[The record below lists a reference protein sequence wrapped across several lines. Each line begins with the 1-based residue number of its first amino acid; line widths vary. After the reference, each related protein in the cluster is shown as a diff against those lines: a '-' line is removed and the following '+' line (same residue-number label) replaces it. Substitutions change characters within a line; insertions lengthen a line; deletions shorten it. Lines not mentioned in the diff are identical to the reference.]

1 MQWEVLRAMIT
12 RNDVDRAHGHSG
24 KKDYWTT
31 FSGAFQRK
39 FFLNFQIK
47 KLKKKLQIQQ
57 FI

>member
-31 FSGAFQRK
+31 FSGAFPKKIFFK
-39 FFLNFQIK
+39 FPN
-47 KLKKKLQIQQ
+47 
-57 FI
+57 